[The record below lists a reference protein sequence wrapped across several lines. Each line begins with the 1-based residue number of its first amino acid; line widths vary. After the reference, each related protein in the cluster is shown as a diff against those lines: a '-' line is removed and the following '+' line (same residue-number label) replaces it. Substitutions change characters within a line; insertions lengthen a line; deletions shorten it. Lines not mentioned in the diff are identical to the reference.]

1 MSRLLIGKQQK
12 YSRTHQSWKRMIPAV
27 IHFWKKKKREM
38 GRFIQISMFSRITG
52 LINFN
57 TVISM
62 LVGLGKIED
71 KCDK

>member
-1 MSRLLIGKQQK
+1 MEKNDSCCNPFLK
-12 YSRTHQSWKRMIPAV
+12 
-27 IHFWKKKKREM
+27 KKKKRERET

-62 LVGLGKIED
+62 LVGLGKIAD